1 MRYPSSSRG
10 CQHSMTFAFSGG
22 SYDFC
27 VLPEDLMTLVYRSI
41 HQHHCFVFFRTGFF
55 NFCVLPEDINIDL
68 FSIGLFFE
76 LDFMTYAFDRRTS
89 TLDYFSNWILRL
101 LLFPEDQHWILFS
114 NAMDLITFAS
124 YRRISST
131 LDYFS
136 N

>member
-1 MRYPSSSRG
+1 MRYPSSSMSG

-101 LLFPEDQHWILFS
+101 FRLTGGCQHMVCFLVCFFLAGFY
-114 NAMDLITFAS
+114 NFCV
-124 YRRISST
+124 
-131 LDYFS
+131 
-136 N
+136 